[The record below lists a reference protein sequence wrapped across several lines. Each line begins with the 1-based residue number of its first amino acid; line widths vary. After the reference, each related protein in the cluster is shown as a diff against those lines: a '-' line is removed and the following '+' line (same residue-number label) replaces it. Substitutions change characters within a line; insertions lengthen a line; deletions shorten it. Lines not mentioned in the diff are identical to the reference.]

1 MNISKYCVSN
11 GKKFKLENYSTS
23 PPDSSDEK
31 KELKEQLSDDI
42 KEIRKLQ
49 ELFFAYDRHSIL
61 MLFQAM
67 DAAGKDGA
75 INHVMSGINP
85 QGCQVFAFKKP
96 SSEEYKHN
104 FLWRHHKVM
113 PEKGRIGIH
122 NRSHYEFVL
131 SCKINPEFVLLERLP
146 GIKEVGDLSKDFW
159 NQRYKQIVNFESLM
173 AENGSVIM
181 KFFLHVSKDEQKAR
195 LIDRIDNKEKN
206 WKFDLADVKARNQW
220 DLYMA
225 AYEEA
230 IAKTAKKSAPW
241 YIIPADDKWFARA
254 LIARIL
260 KETLKGLDMQY
271 PQLNEED
278 LEKLQQAKKEIL
290 K

>member
-1 MNISKYCVSN
+1 
-11 GKKFKLENYSTS
+11 
-23 PPDSSDEK
+23 
-31 KELKEQLSDDI
+31 
-42 KEIRKLQ
+42 
-49 ELFFAYDRHSIL
+49 
-61 MLFQAM
+61 
-67 DAAGKDGA
+67 
-75 INHVMSGINP
+75 
-85 QGCQVFAFKKP
+85 
-96 SSEEYKHN
+96 
-104 FLWRHHKVM
+104 
-113 PEKGRIGIH
+113 
-122 NRSHYEFVL
+122 
-131 SCKINPEFVLLERLP
+131 
-146 GIKEVGDLSKDFW
+146 
-159 NQRYKQIVNFESLM
+159 M

-195 LIDRIDNKEKN
+195 LIDRIDYKEKN